1 MKLLFASAN
10 LHKVEEVAR
19 ILGPGYE
26 LLSLQ
31 SVGYLREIPEE
42 GTTFEANALA
52 KALALAS
59 HFSIPC
65 FADDSGL
72 EVDVLGGAPGVW
84 SARFSGER
92 NPLLRDAANIAL
104 LLQKL
109 EGVSQRS
116 ARFRTVIA
124 FVNGGQNWFFEGKV
138 EGTIALA
145 PRGTGGFGYDPVFVP
160 EGFASHFSELS
171 MEEKNRISHRGQAV
185 RRLAAFLS
193 ASANI
198 PR

>member
-10 LHKVEEVAR
+10 LHKVVEVAR
-19 ILGPGYE
+19 ILGSGYE
-26 LLSLQ
+26 LLSLR

-72 EVDVLGGAPGVW
+72 EVDALGGAPGVW

-92 NPLLRDAANIAL
+92 DPLLRDAANIEL

-109 EGVSQRS
+109 EGVSHRS

-124 FVNGGQNWFFEGKV
+124 FVNGGRNWFFEGKV

-185 RRLAAFLS
+185 RRLAAFL
-193 ASANI
+193 AAGANN